1 MAACKR
7 IVELFLSDQF
17 VGKNLVTL
25 CFFYAT
31 RLLATRLLL
40 LFIFGGNHMLLQVN
54 KMVKTL
60 KTE

>member
-1 MAACKR
+1 VAACKR

-31 RLLATRLLL
+31 RLLL

>member
-1 MAACKR
+1 
-7 IVELFLSDQF
+7 